1 MSSTQ
6 MRRKKRNTDIPTRR
20 RRKRSTDIPTRRRN
34 AEITTRIHMRR
45 RRKTR
50 R

>member
-1 MSSTQ
+1 MGSTQ
-6 MRRKKRNTDIPTRR
+6 MRRKKRNADKPTRR
-20 RRKRSTDIPTRRRN
+20 KNMDIPTRRRN
-34 AEITTRIHMRR
+34 MDIPTRIRMKR

>member
-6 MRRKKRNTDIPTRR
+6 MRRKKRNADIPTRR
-20 RRKRSTDIPTRRRN
+20 KNMDIPMRRRNINIPTRIR
-34 AEITTRIHMRR
+34 MKR

>member
-6 MRRKKRNTDIPTRR
+6 MRRKKRNADIPTRR
-20 RRKRSTDIPTRRRN
+20 KNMDIPTRRKN
-34 AEITTRIHMRR
+34 MDIPTRIHMKRK
-45 RRKTR
+45 RKTR